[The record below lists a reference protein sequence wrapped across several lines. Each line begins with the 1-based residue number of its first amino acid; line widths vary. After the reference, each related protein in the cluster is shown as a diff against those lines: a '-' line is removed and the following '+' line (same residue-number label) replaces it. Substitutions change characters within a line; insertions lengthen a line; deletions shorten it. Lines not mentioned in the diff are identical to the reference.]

1 MVASNETSLVKDPE
15 DWQVCRE
22 VFVAMIKLEN
32 FYGDKFCRQSLRAD
46 WTGPKAGFHDRQT
59 QDRWLNFKA
68 GWEACRKSHATNP
81 RSPAVITGCIKK

>member
-1 MVASNETSLVKDPE
+1 MESSNETPLVKALE

-22 VFVAMIKLEN
+22 IFVAMIKLEN

-46 WTGPKAGFHDRQT
+46 WTGPKAGFHDQQI

-68 GWEACRKSHATNP
+68 GWEACRKSPTTSLRP
-81 RSPAVITGCIKK
+81 PAVITGCIKK